1 MQSTFSDARGLFLQG
16 VEHFEAGEPQAALE
30 RFQAS
35 LQLLPGRVSTLTN
48 LAAAQIALHQ
58 PAVALESL
66 EQALA
71 TAPDDTDAWW
81 HRGIALTDL
90 QRFGEAL
97 AAFDRVLVLQP
108 GRCEAWVRHGQA
120 LQQLDRPEDALRSYD
135 KALSID
141 AGMAPAWTQ
150 RGNVL
155 KDLGRCVEAAQAYR
169 KALAAGGDAQMLGY
183 FLAAVEP
190 PSDPRDVP
198 AIAPAPYVQALF
210 DNYAQSFDTH
220 LVEVLHYQAHTVLVA
235 QLAQLQRARFKRA
248 LDLGCG
254 TGLCGPLLR
263 PLAEILEGVDL
274 SQQMLEQ
281 ARTLQVYAHLVQA
294 DLVQYLRTT
303 DQRYDLVLAADVFIY
318 IGDLAPLF
326 GAVAQT
332 MDPQGLFCFSIETPD
347 GTGEFELKASL
358 RYGQSEAYV
367 RRLAAQNGFEL
378 LTLLRAHI
386 RQEKQQDIAGLYV
399 VLRKCP
405 VALG

>member
-1 MQSTFSDARGLFLQG
+1 MQSTFSDARRLFLQG

-58 PAVALESL
+58 PAAALESL

-190 PSDPRDVP
+190 PSDPQDVP

-235 QLAQLQRARFKRA
+235 QLAQLQCARFKR
-248 LDLGCG
+248 
-254 TGLCGPLLR
+254 GP
-263 PLAEILEGVDL
+263 
-274 SQQMLEQ
+274 
-281 ARTLQVYAHLVQA
+281 
-294 DLVQYLRTT
+294 
-303 DQRYDLVLAADVFIY
+303 
-318 IGDLAPLF
+318 
-326 GAVAQT
+326 
-332 MDPQGLFCFSIETPD
+332 
-347 GTGEFELKASL
+347 
-358 RYGQSEAYV
+358 
-367 RRLAAQNGFEL
+367 
-378 LTLLRAHI
+378 
-386 RQEKQQDIAGLYV
+386 
-399 VLRKCP
+399 
-405 VALG
+405 